1 MTSVLSLCLLVVGIG
16 VSQGQAAPGLGQCPP
31 AFWLPEGA
39 EYTSCG
45 THGVLYDGS
54 KVPDC
59 SAYQDQNSNAN
70 ISLPHEYGKIW
81 GMDDSLGRFYHCFSH
96 LFCLVKSLT
105 KFVIPQIVDST
116 GCVNLRQLPV

>member
-59 SAYQDQNSNAN
+59 SALQGQDTNTTFYHV
-70 ISLPHEYGKIW
+70 HEYGEIYDFD
-81 GMDDSLGRFYHCFSH
+81 M
-96 LFCLVKSLT
+96 
-105 KFVIPQIVDST
+105 
-116 GCVNLRQLPV
+116 VNMGFG